1 MNLIAVVAKV
11 RPFFFL
17 SPEGERMNRIY
28 MCMSICRNEKNTKE
42 KIVVFIVVVVFVV
55 VLVAVHMYEA
65 NDDDHI

>member
-42 KIVVFIVVVVFVV
+42 KIVVFIVVDVV